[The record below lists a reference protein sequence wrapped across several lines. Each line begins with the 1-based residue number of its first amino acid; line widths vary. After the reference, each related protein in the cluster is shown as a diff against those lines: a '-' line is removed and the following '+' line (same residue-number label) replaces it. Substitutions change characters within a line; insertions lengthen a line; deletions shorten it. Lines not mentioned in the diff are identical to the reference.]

1 MRATWMQDLSRIIS
15 TCQKQFVRADHVKSG
30 YLKLLDLRPILFGV
44 SALGLTDLE
53 VVRIL
58 REMPR
63 DSQVRRIATHFHEP
77 LGLGSDVQP
86 RARPLYPLRL
96 HPFAT
101 LTISPCVSNWS
112 HPALL
117 APQGLAQYT
126 NFKAILEEVRFSTL
140 KQAMMEL
147 RGTKMQ
153 VRPSPSTYCE

>member
-1 MRATWMQDLSRIIS
+1 
-15 TCQKQFVRADHVKSG
+15 
-30 YLKLLDLRPILFGV
+30 
-44 SALGLTDLE
+44 
-53 VVRIL
+53 
-58 REMPR
+58 
-63 DSQVRRIATHFHEP
+63 
-77 LGLGSDVQP
+77 
-86 RARPLYPLRL
+86 LYPLRL

-153 VRPSPSTYCE
+153 VRPSPSPHRE